1 MQEPTLLKFNTSLSR
16 DLPSSPGYLFV
27 IRQINCNF
35 AVGINL
41 RNMIKTL
48 LFDMGGVVFLID
60 TNQAKHRF
68 EALGVDSERYLDAYE
83 QRGIFLDLESGKID
97 EDEFVCQ
104 LSELVGHPVSKEA
117 ARHAWLGYVKD
128 IPLERLEK
136 LNALRKRYRVCLAS
150 NTNPFMMDFTEST
163 EFSGDGHGISH
174 YLDHLYCSYR
184 MGVCKP
190 AADFFNKIIEAE
202 GVKPEEILFVDDS
215 KRNIEAAACLGI
227 NTLWVDADK
236 DWLPELE
243 TKLSQ
248 LD

>member
-1 MQEPTLLKFNTSLSR
+1 MNNYNVNR
-16 DLPSSPGYLFV
+16 
-27 IRQINCNF
+27 
-35 AVGINL
+35 
-41 RNMIKTL
+41 MIKTI
-48 LFDMGGVVFLID
+48 LFDMGGVLFQID
-60 TNQAKHRF
+60 TNQAKRRF

-83 QRGIFLDLESGKID
+83 QRGIFLDLESGAIG
-97 EDEFVCQ
+97 EEEFVSKLC
-104 LSELVGHPVSKEA
+104 EMVGHRVSKEET
-117 ARHAWLGYVKD
+117 RHAWLGYVKGISLD
-128 IPLERLEK
+128 RLNRISK
-136 LNALRKRYRVCLAS
+136 LRPKYRTCLAS

-190 AADFFNKIIEAE
+190 AADFFNKILEAE
-202 GVKPEEILFVDDS
+202 RVKPDEVLFVDDS
-215 KRNIEAAACLGI
+215 KRNIEAAAGLGI

>member
-1 MQEPTLLKFNTSLSR
+1 
-16 DLPSSPGYLFV
+16 
-27 IRQINCNF
+27 
-35 AVGINL
+35 
-41 RNMIKTL
+41 MIKTI
-48 LFDMGGVVFLID
+48 LFDMGGVLFQID
-60 TNQAKHRF
+60 TDQAKRRF

-83 QRGIFLDLESGKID
+83 QRGIFLDLESGAIGD
-97 EDEFVCQ
+97 EEFVSR
-104 LSELVGHPVSKEA
+104 LSEMVDHPVSKEE
-117 ARHAWLGYVKD
+117 ARHAWLGYVKEISLD
-128 IPLERLEK
+128 RLNRIGK
-136 LNALRKRYRVCLAS
+136 LRPRYRTCLAS

-163 EFSGDGHGISH
+163 EFSGDGHGIGH

-190 AADFFNKIIEAE
+190 SADFFNKILDAE
-202 GVKPEEILFVDDS
+202 GVKPDEVLFVDDS
-215 KRNIEAAACLGI
+215 KRNIEAAAGLGI

>member
-1 MQEPTLLKFNTSLSR
+1 
-16 DLPSSPGYLFV
+16 
-27 IRQINCNF
+27 
-35 AVGINL
+35 
-41 RNMIKTL
+41 MIKTI
-48 LFDMGGVVFLID
+48 LFDMGGVLFEID
-60 TNQAKHRF
+60 TNQAKRRF

-83 QRGIFLDLESGKID
+83 QRGIFLDLESGAIGD
-97 EDEFVCQ
+97 DEFVSR
-104 LSELVGHPVSKEA
+104 LSEMVGHPVSKEE
-117 ARHAWLGYVKD
+117 ARHAWIGYVKEISLD
-128 IPLERLEK
+128 RLNRINK
-136 LNALRKRYRVCLAS
+136 LRPGYRTCLAS

-190 AADFFNKIIEAE
+190 SADFFNKILEAE

-215 KRNIEAAACLGI
+215 KRNIEAAARLGI